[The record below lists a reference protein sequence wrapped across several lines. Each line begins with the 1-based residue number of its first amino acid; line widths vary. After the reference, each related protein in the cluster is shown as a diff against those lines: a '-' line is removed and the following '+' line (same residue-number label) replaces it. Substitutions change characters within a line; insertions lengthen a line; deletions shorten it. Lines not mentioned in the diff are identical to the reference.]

1 MTAFTKYVGAT
12 VAALALVL
20 TVGAVAPADAS
31 VAQVGRPI
39 GCC

>member
-12 VAALALVL
+12 VAALALVF
-20 TVGAVAPADAS
+20 TVGAAAPADA
-31 VAQVGRPI
+31 VASQSGRPI